1 MHRAAVAFVCIAHF
15 FSCGSE
21 SEKSRAENLNEEKF
35 RHHRQTEA
43 HFVID
48 VLDTYYG
55 LRDVAKIGEERMR
68 DQNKKQQIRE
78 IIQDQTSSMMKL
90 KAYADERGI
99 VIPFAG
105 PEKSKGSVRKLT
117 NKKEND
123 FSRAWVSEMK
133 ELQHRLKSDI
143 ESYQKKSSDTALLH
157 VLDRTLLM
165 VKTNNERISRLE
177 SSSRESI

>member
-1 MHRAAVAFVCIAHF
+1 MHRAAVALVCIAHF

-35 RHHRQTEA
+35 RHHRETEA

-55 LRDVAKIGEERMR
+55 LRDVAKIGEARMR
-68 DQNKKQQIRE
+68 DPEKQQQIKE
-78 IIQDQTSSMMKL
+78 IIDDQTSAMMKL

-123 FSRAWVSEMK
+123 FSKAWVSEMK

-157 VLDRTLLM
+157 VLDSTLLM

-177 SSSRESI
+177 TSSRESI